1 MKAIVMTRT
10 GGPEVIEYVERPDP
24 APGTGQVLVEIAIAG
39 VNFMDVG
46 VRHGMAWCEMPDP
59 KVLGVEGVGRVL
71 AVGDRV
77 NDFYPTQRVAWV
89 YIARQLCPKGCDL
102 GYLARAGA

>member
-1 MKAIVMTRT
+1 V
-10 GGPEVIEYVERPDP
+10 PRPR
-24 APGTGQVLVEIAIAG
+24 AGHGQVLVEIAIAG

-46 VRHGMAWCEMPDP
+46 VRHGMARREMPDP

-77 NDFYPTQRVAWV
+77 DDFYPTQRVAWV
-89 YIARQLCPKGCDL
+89 YSPGSYAQKAVISATSLVPVPDEIDDRTTASRKP
-102 GYLARAGA
+102 APIM

>member
-39 VNFMDVG
+39 VNFMDVAATW
-46 VRHGMAWCEMPDP
+46 RHVSEPP
-59 KVLGVEGVGRVL
+59 
-71 AVGDRV
+71 
-77 NDFYPTQRVAWV
+77 
-89 YIARQLCPKGCDL
+89 
-102 GYLARAGA
+102 